1 MSRTASSSRL
11 VCLDARRGF
20 DMLWI
25 LGADR
30 VAYALQ
36 AMRGTPVTRFAA
48 THLDHPDWA
57 GLPAT
62 T

>member
-1 MSRTASSSRL
+1 
-11 VCLDARRGF
+11 
-20 DMLWI
+20 MLWI